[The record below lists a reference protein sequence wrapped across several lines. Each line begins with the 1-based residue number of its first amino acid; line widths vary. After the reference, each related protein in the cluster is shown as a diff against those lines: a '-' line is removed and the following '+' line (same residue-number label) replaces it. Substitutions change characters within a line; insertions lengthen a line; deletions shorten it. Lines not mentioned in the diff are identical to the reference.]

1 MKCIQCGTD
10 NTLKDRTSAYGRCKN
25 CQHPFVFEP
34 TSMGNAKITDPMF
47 AKAIADLSANGTLFF
62 TPKQFF
68 YFIENRGRT
77 KSATPLAALLF
88 IFVVLNIWGFGFI
101 GGLLM
106 IVMGGSKLAFPI
118 ALILINLAFIA
129 TLYYSSQSSRGNY
142 HSRKQAARGLQAI
155 GGITLVAGSL
165 SGLLIYHSLP
175 LAVIAV
181 TLGILAIVLGRLQ
194 LSKQSK
200 IAQTLLITQ
209 DQFGYWLTRWQQV
222 NGPIEKMLSPPQQDA
237 SPVPVTSDITAYSF
251 DRLVVCDRPEM
262 AQLLIANNFH
272 FENNCAILS
281 ITGYP
286 PTIFNTTME
295 MLRRNPDLKVYALH
309 DCTAQGIGL
318 VHHLRSSPDWFPD
331 RNIAVIDVG
340 LSPRQIL
347 STPGIFVQNSVM
359 AANAAKQM
367 PPEVRQ
373 LLSPDEIAWL
383 EAGNF
388 VELESFTPQR
398 LIHVLNRGIAGSRE
412 LEDSRDGGIIFLGDS
427 GGYYASD
434 SFG

>member
-1 MKCIQCGTD
+1 MVFDKIGHS
-10 NTLKDRTSAYGRCKN
+10 NLVL
-25 CQHPFVFEP
+25 PF
-34 TSMGNAKITDPMF
+34 
-47 AKAIADLSANGTLFF
+47 
-62 TPKQFF
+62 
-68 YFIENRGRT
+68 
-77 KSATPLAALLF
+77 
-88 IFVVLNIWGFGFI
+88 
-101 GGLLM
+101 
-106 IVMGGSKLAFPI
+106 
-118 ALILINLAFIA
+118 ALILGLILNDLPFIVY
-129 TLYYSSQSSRGNY
+129 LYSNSQSSRGN
-142 HSRKQAARGLQAI
+142 HRSRRQAARGLQVI
-155 GGITLVAGSL
+155 GGITLVAGSFA
-165 SGLLIYHSLP
+165 SFISFINSLP
-175 LAVIAV
+175 LGV
-181 TLGILAIVLGRLQ
+181 TAAGVTAALLGILAIVLGRLQ
-194 LSKQSK
+194 LSKQSWL
-200 IAQTLLITQ
+200 AQTFLTTQ
-209 DQFGYWLTRWQQV
+209 DRFYYWVIRWQQI
-222 NGPIEKMLSPPQQDA
+222 NGSIEKMLSPPQQD
-237 SPVPVTSDITAYSF
+237 SPPAPVNSEITAYSF
-251 DRLVVCDRPEM
+251 DRLVVCDRPEI

-286 PTIFNTTME
+286 PTIFNTAME

-318 VHHLRSSPDWFPD
+318 MHQLRSNPDWFPD

-340 LSPRQIL
+340 LSPRQVL
-347 STPGIFVQNSVM
+347 STPGLFVQNSVR

-373 LLSPDEIAWL
+373 LLSPDEVAWL

-412 LEDSRDGGIIFLGDS
+412 LGDSNDGSIIFLGDS